1 MRAKISVNLN
11 KLYSNAITVQ
21 SNCELFGVNVAGVT
35 KMHGASIEIC
45 NTLLESGIK
54 IIADSRIE
62 NLAKIQNLDCEKWL
76 MRLPSI
82 SQCSD
87 VVKLTD
93 LSFNSEIDTIICL
106 NNHAK
111 QQNKLHNVI
120 LMFDL
125 GDLREGYFNIDD
137 LYGAINTILR
147 LSNIRIAGIGTNL
160 SCYGGIM
167 PTQENLSHLGLIAKE
182 TMDEFNLDFKYISGG
197 NSTSYS
203 LIQNRT
209 FPKDTGVN
217 NLRIGD
223 TIYLGRDMIKR
234 EFIPEMHND
243 SFMLQCEIIEVKEK
257 PSIPIGI
264 RGYAA
269 LNTQPEF
276 TDRGIRKRAIC
287 SVGKQDIDLD
297 IIPTD
302 PNIEVLGAS
311 SDHLLLDI
319 HDSEYNYK
327 PGDILTFSMLYTA
340 IMRGFT
346 SKYIDKEFIYD

>member
-1 MRAKISVNLN
+1 MRAKISINLN
-11 KLYSNAITVQ
+11 KIYKNALTVQ
-21 SNCELFGVNVAGVT
+21 ENCMQFGVNVASVT

-82 SQCSD
+82 SQCAD
-87 VVKLTD
+87 VVKLAD
-93 LSFNSEIDTIICL
+93 VSFNSELDTIICL
-106 NNHAK
+106 DNHAK
-111 QQNKLHNVI
+111 QQNRIHNVM
-120 LMFDL
+120 LMYDL
-125 GDLREGYFNIDD
+125 GDLREGYFDLDD
-137 LYGAINTILR
+137 LYGSISAILR
-147 LSNIRIAGIGTNL
+147 LSNIRIAGLGTNL

-167 PTQENLSHLGLIAKE
+167 PTEENLTQLSMIAKQ
-182 TMDEFNLDFKYISGG
+182 TMDEFNLEYKYISGG

-203 LIQNRT
+203 LIHNQT
-209 FPKDTGVN
+209 FPKGKGIN

-223 TIYLGRDMIKR
+223 TIYLGRDMIQR
-234 EFIPEMHND
+234 QFIPGMHHD
-243 SFMLQCEIIEVKEK
+243 SFILQCEIIEVKEK
-257 PSIPIGI
+257 PSIPIGE

-269 LNTQPEF
+269 LNTKPEF
-276 TDRGIRKRAIC
+276 VDRGIRKRAIC

-302 PNIEVLGAS
+302 PNIKILGAS

-319 HDSEYNYK
+319 HDCEYAYK
-327 PGDILTFSMLYTA
+327 PGDTLTFSMLYTA